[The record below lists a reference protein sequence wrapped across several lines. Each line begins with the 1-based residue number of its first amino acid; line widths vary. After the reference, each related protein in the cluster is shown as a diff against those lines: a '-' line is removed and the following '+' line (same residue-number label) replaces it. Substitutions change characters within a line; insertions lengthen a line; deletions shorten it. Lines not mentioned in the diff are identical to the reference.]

1 MAFLVEA
8 FPENGRGTGGDL
20 RRGAPLPPASS
31 RCTVDAATA
40 ANSRLDRLLVDS
52 T

>member
-1 MAFLVEA
+1 VGFLLDI

-31 RCTVDAATA
+31 RGTDDAATA
-40 ANSRLDRLLVDS
+40 ASSRLDRLLVGS

>member
-1 MAFLVEA
+1 MVFLVEA
-8 FPENGRGTGGDL
+8 FPEKGRGTGGDL

-31 RCTVDAATA
+31 RRADDAATA
-40 ANSRLDRLLVDS
+40 ARSRLDRLLVDS